1 MSPDGSKMTNDFS
14 GLQISRHH
22 NQIHVEVREERFQIY
37 NFELTKSQVSLI
49 LIIVKIILN
58 LFWL

>member
-22 NQIHVEVREERFQIY
+22 NQVHVEVREERFQIY
-37 NFELTKSQVSLI
+37 NFELTKSQVSFNI
-49 LIIVKIILN
+49 NYCKN
-58 LFWL
+58 DT